1 MKKAMCASETVIL
14 KVFMKVSNLF
24 KKRQFSNE
32 FIQNDLKSSL
42 DKLQQNLSDIPVGS
56 IAHIDGKVEKT
67 FIEFLNEKEK
77 EISITS
83 YIKVIGLLEVVLQ
96 EDVVEV
102 ESVHVGNYLQT
113 AL

>member
-1 MKKAMCASETVIL
+1 MKKAMYSKETVIL

-24 KKRQFSNE
+24 KKRQFSND
-32 FIQNDLKSSL
+32 FIKDDLKNSL

-67 FIEFLNEKEK
+67 FMNFLNEQEK

-83 YIKVIGLLEVVLQ
+83 YIKVVGLLEVVLQ
-96 EDVVEV
+96 EDIVDV